1 MGTPAFIV
9 PIMGKRVGGYLH
21 LTTAWIAATGETD
34 TTILNALNAW
44 EASLIS
50 NGLSS
55 KITVFY
61 PFVGGNET
69 KHSYNFMNTS
79 LYQLT
84 FTGVWTHSS
93 TGALPSGTN
102 NTYANTGLNAN
113 TVFTQNNNHCG
124 VYSRTNVAGANK
136 TAVGCIIG
144 STPIY
149 ALQIRSAS
157 NLASAF
163 NNSQVSNQFVSASNT
178 NSSGYYLM
186 NKTSSSIGGLTLD
199 KNGTQI
205 GSNVAAITTNNYEN
219 TNVIIGALRSSAQWD
234 NKEYAGISMGLGL
247 TSGEKIAMY
256 NMIQTFNTNLSRQV

>member
-1 MGTPAFIV
+1 MGRRLVYIKPQS
-9 PIMGKRVGGYLH
+9 GYLP
-21 LTTAWIAATGETD
+21 LTTAWIAATGETN

-44 EASLIS
+44 EASMIS
-50 NGLSS
+50 NSLSS

-61 PFVGGNET
+61 PFVGGTST

-84 FTGVWTHSS
+84 FTGFWTHSS
-93 TGALPSGTN
+93 TGALPNGTN
-102 NTYANTGLNAN
+102 AYANSSLNGN

-124 VYSRTNVAGANK
+124 VYSRTNVAGASR

-149 ALQIRSAS
+149 AIQMRNAT
-157 NLASAF
+157 NNATAF
-163 NNSQVSNQFVSASNT
+163 NNSQATNQFVSASNT

-186 NKTSSSIGGLTLD
+186 NKTSSAIGGLTLS

-205 GSNVAAITTNNYEN
+205 GSNAAAITTNNYEN
-219 TNVIIGALRSSAQWD
+219 TTVTIGALNSSAQFD

-247 TSGEKIAMY
+247 TSGEITAMY
-256 NMIQTFNTNLSRQV
+256 NMIQTMNTSLSRQV